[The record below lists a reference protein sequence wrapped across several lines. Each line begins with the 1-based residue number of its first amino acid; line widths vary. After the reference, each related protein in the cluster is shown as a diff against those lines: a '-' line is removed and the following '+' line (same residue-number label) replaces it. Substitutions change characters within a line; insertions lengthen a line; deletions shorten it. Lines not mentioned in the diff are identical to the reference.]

1 MTNFLQF
8 VLALIIIIV
17 GAKTGGYI
25 STRWKQPAVLGELLA
40 GLVLGPT
47 VLNMLHWGVF
57 SDGHL
62 GEFIGHLAEF
72 GVILLMLLAG
82 LELHI
87 NELAKSSKVA
97 ALAGTLG
104 VATPV
109 LMGWG
114 VCILF
119 GLSTRQA
126 MFVGLILAAT
136 SVSISAQTLMELG
149 LLRSRVGV
157 AMLGAAVF
165 DDVLVLL
172 ALSVFTA
179 LTGDMGAAGVG
190 EVLQVLLQ
198 MVGYFATSIAIGI
211 WLLPRLANRVD
222 RLHINQGLYLFT
234 LIIGLL
240 YAWAAEALGGIA
252 AITGAFLAG
261 LLLSRTSQRERT
273 IEGVSTIAYSLFVP
287 VFFANIGLQTNAR
300 NLSGGLLWMTLA
312 IIVVAVASKLLGCG
326 LGARIGGMSPRQSL
340 QLGAGMISRGEV
352 GLIVAT
358 LGLTHHLI
366 SQEIFS
372 MTVVTVIVV
381 TLLTPIL
388 LHRLAA
394 DSEPAMATE
403 PALAPE

>member
-25 STRWKQPAVLGELLA
+25 STRLKQPSVVGELMA

-47 VLNMLHWGVF
+47 ALNMLHWGMF
-57 SDGHL
+57 SDEHM
-62 GEFIGHLAEF
+62 GEFIAHLAEF

-82 LELHI
+82 LELHV
-87 NELAKSSKVA
+87 NELARSSKVA

-114 VCILF
+114 ICVLF
-119 GLSTRQA
+119 GLPTRQA
-126 MFVGLILAAT
+126 LFVGLILAAT

-157 AMLGAAVF
+157 ALLGAAVF
-165 DDVLVLL
+165 DDILVLV

-179 LTGDMGAAGVG
+179 LTGDVGAASFGD
-190 EVLQVLLQ
+190 VLQILLQ
-198 MVGYFATSIAIGI
+198 MVGYFAISIVIGM
-211 WLLPRLANRVD
+211 WLLPRLTRHAD
-222 RLHINQGLYLFT
+222 RLHINQGLYIFT
-234 LIIGLL
+234 MIIGLL

-261 LLLSRTSQRERT
+261 LLLNRTSQRERM
-273 IEGVSTIAYSLFVP
+273 IEGISTIAYSLFVP
-287 VFFANIGLQTNAR
+287 VFFASIGLQTNVR
-300 NLSGGLLWMTLA
+300 NLSGGMVWMTLV

-326 LGARIGGMSPRQSL
+326 LGARMGGMSPRESI

-372 MTVVTVIVV
+372 MTVITVIVV

-394 DSEPAMATE
+394 NSEPTMPAE
-403 PALAPE
+403 PARAPE